1 MCIYVPMCLCGEDS
15 YICPMRILV
24 TGANGFV
31 GYYLVRDLL
40 LAGENVIATGRGN
53 SVYNFNSFSNYSY
66 EQLDFTDP
74 FAVHDFFE
82 KYQPATV
89 IHAGAMS
96 KPDDCEARQWEA
108 YTTNTEGTL
117 TLLMNAAEYKSFFLF
132 LSTDFVFSGHEGM
145 YQEEAERAPVNFY
158 GRTKMEAEDAV
169 MEYEGNWA
177 IARTVLV
184 YGQQQGSRGNLLTV
198 VKDKL
203 EKGETYNVFNDQV
216 RTPTY
221 VGDLVQGLISIVN
234 KKQTGI
240 FHLSGEDVRTPYE
253 MAVETAEF
261 LKLDASLI
269 KPTTEAEF
277 VQPAKRPLKTGFNIE
292 KAKRMLGYQ
301 PMSFAAGIKN
311 TFNTKI

>member
-15 YICPMRILV
+15 YICPMSILI
-24 TGANGFV
+24 TGATGFV
-31 GYYLVRDLL
+31 GYYLVKDLL
-40 LAGENVIATGRGN
+40 KTGEKVLATGRGK
-53 SVYNFNSFSNYSY
+53 SVYDFSTFPNYQY
-66 EQLDFTDP
+66 VQLDFTDP

-82 KYQPATV
+82 KYQPAMV

-132 LSTDFVFSGHEGM
+132 LSTDFVFSGNEGM
-145 YQEEAERAPVNFY
+145 YTEEAERAPVNFY
-158 GRTKMEAEDAV
+158 GKTKMEAEDAV
-169 MEYEGNWA
+169 MEYEGDWA

-184 YGQQQGSRGNLLTV
+184 YGPQQGSRGNLLTV

-203 EKGETYNVFNDQV
+203 QKGETYNVFNDQV

-221 VGDLVQGLISIVN
+221 VGDLVKGLLSIVS
-234 KKQTGI
+234 KKHTGI

-253 MAVETAEF
+253 MAVETAAY
-261 LKLDASLI
+261 LGMDTSLI
-269 KPTTEAEF
+269 HSTTEAEF
-277 VQPAKRPLKTGFNIE
+277 IQPAKRPGKTGFNIE
-292 KAKRMLGYQ
+292 KAKRVLGFQ
-301 PMSFAAGIKN
+301 PISFQEGMKK
-311 TFNTKI
+311 TFNTSI